1 MVAPHV
7 AGDLAVKTFGDV
19 ILRQDWVGP
28 RTVNVTNVSNGVFEG
43 NNLLWDWDED
53 EEIPTDN
60 EIFEMSFKHLFDG
73 PNAGGGE
80 DGDESGD
87 AVDAGDEDASKDG
100 DSNLRVFKLPIPKVR
115 LPKTVNL
122 GLFHS
127 SDEQGNGVNIS
138 FGKTGIDFFK
148 GGIEVSRDPSRLF
161 TIGGGFGNK
170 SAALIIDPVFDDED
184 TEDDD

>member
-19 ILRQDWVGP
+19 ILRQDWIGP
-28 RTVNVTNVSNGVFEG
+28 RKVKVTDISNGVSEG
-43 NNLLWDWDED
+43 DNLLREWDEN

-60 EIFEMSFKHLFDG
+60 EIFETSFKHLFDG
-73 PNAGGGE
+73 HSE
-80 DGDESGD
+80 DDFED
-87 AVDAGDEDASKDG
+87 ADEDADA

-115 LPKTVNL
+115 LPKTINL
-122 GLFHS
+122 GLFHG
-127 SDEQGNGVNIS
+127 SDEQGKGVNIS

-148 GGIEVSRDPSRLF
+148 GGVEVSRDPSRLF
-161 TIGGGFGNK
+161 TIGGGFVNK

>member
-28 RTVNVTNVSNGVFEG
+28 RTVKVTDISNGVSEG
-43 NNLLWDWDED
+43 DNLLWEWDKN

-73 PNAGGGE
+73 HSEDEIGG
-80 DGDESGD
+80 GDES
-87 AVDAGDEDASKDG
+87 A

-115 LPKTVNL
+115 LPKIVNF
-122 GLFHS
+122 GLFHG
-127 SDEQGNGVNIS
+127 SDEQGKGVNIS

-148 GGIEVSRDPSRLF
+148 GGVEVSRDPSRLF
-161 TIGGGFGNK
+161 TIGGGIGNK